1 MARWI
6 VMCAAALLVAAPA
19 TAHESHDHASP
30 QHGGRIVTSGPYD
43 LEVVTL
49 DGVIEVHVTGED
61 EKPVDATGTTGS
73 ATILSGGMTTR
84 VELAAAGGNLLKGTG
99 AFVAKGAVIVL
110 MFNMPGKDPHQVR
123 LKLD

>member
-1 MARWI
+1 MSRWT
-6 VMCAAALLVAAPA
+6 VVYAAALLVAAPA
-19 TAHESHDHASP
+19 VAHENHTHASS

-43 LEVVTL
+43 LEVVTR

-61 EKPVDATGTTGS
+61 EKPIDATGSTGS
-73 ATILSGGMTTR
+73 ATILSGGKTSR
-84 VELAAAGGNLLKGTG
+84 VELAPAGGNLLKGTG
-99 AFVAKGAVIVL
+99 ASVERGAVIVL